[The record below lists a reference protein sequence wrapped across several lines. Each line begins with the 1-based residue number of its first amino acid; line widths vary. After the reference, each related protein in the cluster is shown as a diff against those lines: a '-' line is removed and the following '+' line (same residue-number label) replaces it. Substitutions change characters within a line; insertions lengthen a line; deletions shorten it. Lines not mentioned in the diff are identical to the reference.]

1 MLVIFSSSTYF
12 ILVVAVAADVVAVVV
27 VLFALSSMPSIFSAI
42 FTPKLL
48 RFRFFFLLSSLTV
61 ATPASSWQNLKAGR
75 NGLGAGSG
83 SGLSSGLGTHRKRR

>member
-27 VLFALSSMPSIFSAI
+27 VLFSLSSMPSIFSAI

-48 RFRFFFLLSSLTV
+48 RFRFFFSL
-61 ATPASSWQNLKAGR
+61 ASSPSPRLLQVGETSR
-75 NGLGAGSG
+75 RD
-83 SGLSSGLGTHRKRR
+83 GTVWALVLVLVRVRV